1 MFARYVTRF
10 LVVALALVVST
21 AGLTDRAGAQVYGQL
36 ESLAA
41 LKANR
46 SKYFAQL
53 SRLKSGQE
61 KPNPNDKDA
70 KLALDAEAKFL
81 LYRFSLEPIYNNPNV
96 GFLKYQKD
104 FIDFIDQ
111 VERAE
116 NKKGNRE
123 FVRQIS
129 PVLKTR
135 FNDLLAQDMQVYR
148 IAIVNVAPMLPHA
161 ARLKDEAIG
170 NYLAEILSDRGDKG
184 PNMHGLVKLFAAR
197 GLREFFPVLTLET
210 TPLAAADVK
219 RRDRDVRYV
228 DALVKFIE
236 HKGGDKLSDLEQN
249 AIRYL
254 RREAIEALAMAQSP
268 AVLIENNKVEGPIAP
283 TLLRVLSPKGGVEP
297 APGLSER
304 IDAAVG
310 ICQLNYAKS
319 PTYQPETGVYL
330 VGALVKDFAT
340 AYNKDLAKNPKQHE
354 LHWKIKAKL
363 LEQALKDLTKN
374 AKNHAVAPHA
384 KKVADGA
391 TPLLKSIQT
400 FNQVNAAEL
409 QLFSKMVASI
419 PPAPADLVYKG
430 NKNYVI
436 QRD

>member
-1 MFARYVTRF
+1 MLARCVTRF
-10 LVVALALVVST
+10 LVIALALVVCT
-21 AGLTDRAGAQVYGQL
+21 AGFADRAGAQAYGQL

-41 LKANR
+41 LKANH

-53 SRLKSGQE
+53 SRLKSGQAQ
-61 KPNPNDKDA
+61 PNANDKDA
-70 KLALDAEAKFL
+70 LDAQAKFL
-81 LYRFSLEPIYNNPNV
+81 LYRFSLEPIYNNPNN

-135 FNDLLAQDMQVYR
+135 FNDLLTQDMQVYR

-170 NYLAEILSDRGDKG
+170 NYLAEILGERGDKG
-184 PNMHGLVKLFAAR
+184 PNMHDLVKLFAAR
-197 GLREFFPVLTLET
+197 GLREFFPVVTLEA

-236 HKGGDKLSDLEQN
+236 RKRGDKLSDLEQN

-268 AVLIENNKVEGPIAP
+268 AVLVENNKVEGPIAP
-283 TLLRVLSPKGGVEP
+283 TLLRVLSPKGGLDP

-304 IDAAVG
+304 LDAAVG

-330 VGALVKDFAT
+330 VGALVKDFAM

-363 LEQALKDLTKN
+363 MELALTNLTKN

-391 TPLLKSIQT
+391 TPLLKSMQT

-409 QLFSKMVASI
+409 QLFSKMLSSI